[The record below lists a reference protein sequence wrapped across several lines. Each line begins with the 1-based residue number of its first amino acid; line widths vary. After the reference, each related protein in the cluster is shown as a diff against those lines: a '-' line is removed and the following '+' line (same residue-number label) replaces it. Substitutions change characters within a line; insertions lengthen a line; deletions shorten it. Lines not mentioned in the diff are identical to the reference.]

1 VDFRFLFK
9 KKSYLV
15 FFFKLISKTGAI
27 IYEMLTG
34 LPPFYT
40 TNREE
45 LFEKIKFGSL
55 KFPSSFS
62 PAVKN
67 LLEGLFQKN
76 PDKRLGS
83 GKDDAKLIKEHPW
96 FAPVNWTALFN
107 KEIKPPFI
115 PLIKTDDDISHFDPV
130 IFVRY
135 YKKSMGIRNSLSNR
149 LNL

>member
-1 VDFRFLFK
+1 
-9 KKSYLV
+9 
-15 FFFKLISKTGAI
+15 
-27 IYEMLTG
+27 MLTG

-40 TNREE
+40 TNRDD

-62 PAVKN
+62 PAVRN

-83 GKDDAKLIKEHPW
+83 GKEDSKPIKEHPW
-96 FAPVNWTALFN
+96 FSPVNWTALFN

-115 PLIKTDDDISHFDPV
+115 PLVKTDDDISHFDPV
-130 IFVRY
+130 KIYNFFIY
-135 YKKSMGIRNSLSNR
+135 
-149 LNL
+149 

>member
-1 VDFRFLFK
+1 MK
-9 KKSYLV
+9 KNKKIFIKNKYLREV
-15 FFFKLISKTGAI
+15 LNLLLIGAI

-55 KFPSSFS
+55 KYPQSFS
-62 PAVKN
+62 PAIKN

-76 PDKRLGS
+76 PEKRLGS
-83 GKDDAKLIKEHPW
+83 TKDDAKPIKEHPW
-96 FAPVNWTALFN
+96 FAPVNWSALLV

-115 PLIKTDDDISHFDPV
+115 PLIKSDDDISHFDPV
-130 IFVRY
+130 LIF
-135 YKKSMGIRNSLSNR
+135 IF
-149 LNL
+149 